1 LPAFLILY
9 GISPY
14 AGITFC
20 CPHYKCDDTP
30 ESANT
35 IASLISGIIIAL
47 WIWIAI
53 AYSILKGAKA
63 VLLKLLLRHR
73 YIRDRWYQGV

>member
-1 LPAFLILY
+1 M
-9 GISPY
+9 
-14 AGITFC
+14 
-20 CPHYKCDDTP
+20 P

-63 VLLKLLLRHR
+63 VLLRLLLRHR
-73 YIRDRWYQGV
+73 YIHDRWYQGV

>member
-1 LPAFLILY
+1 M
-9 GISPY
+9 
-14 AGITFC
+14 
-20 CPHYKCDDTP
+20 P

-53 AYSILKGAKA
+53 AYSILKGAKE
-63 VLLKLLLRHR
+63 VLLKLLFRRR
-73 YIRDRWYQGV
+73 YIHDRWYQGV